1 MIIFPAKKHKRS
13 ARTAQKERYMK
24 FDCIASTNTGIDFGV
39 KAGNKKI
46 VFIKAGL
53 GGNLFGYDDKYL
65 KIAHRLNER
74 YGCSI
79 ISASN
84 PHDGKLH
91 VASDKAIIEAYVKE
105 NGIES
110 PELYFFGHSNGGIK
124 GLQLATELTFRKM
137 LLVNMPLM
145 IDFHKTKKY
154 LSIIPDTKI
163 TFVYGELTPLT
174 PIYRSLRAS
183 LTTWIYLSFPAPT
196 TILQGSPIVSFPFP
210 TALWNNRTPK
220 TLRTLRKAGW
230 H

>member
-163 TFVYGELTPLT
+163 TFVYGELDPSYSYIPFFEGKFDNLDILKFPGADHNFAGLT
-174 PIYRSLRAS
+174 DRFISLPDC
-183 LTTWIYLSFPAPT
+183 LME
-196 TILQGSPIVSFPFP
+196 
-210 TALWNNRTPK
+210 
-220 TLRTLRKAGW
+220 
-230 H
+230 

>member
-1 MIIFPAKKHKRS
+1 MIIFPAKKRKRS
-13 ARTAQKERYMK
+13 AQTAQKERYMK

-105 NGIES
+105 KGIES

-163 TFVYGELTPLT
+163 TFVYGELDPSYSYIPFFEGKFDNLDILKFPGADHNFAGLT
-174 PIYRSLRAS
+174 DRFISLPDC
-183 LTTWIYLSFPAPT
+183 LME
-196 TILQGSPIVSFPFP
+196 
-210 TALWNNRTPK
+210 
-220 TLRTLRKAGW
+220 
-230 H
+230 